1 MHVLKNVSAR
11 RIQRICLA
19 VSGFVLLLFMLN
31 VVLGK
36 IAHTTDWDPGFIVR
50 KPWVEWLVLFG
61 ASGMFTIAILLSEYR
76 QRNAGA
82 DAPTADDQ
90 VQPITE

>member
-1 MHVLKNVSAR
+1 MRVLKNVSAR
-11 RIQRICLA
+11 KIQRICLA

-36 IAHTTDWDPGFIVR
+36 IANMSDWDPGFIVR

-61 ASGMFTIAILLSEYR
+61 ASGLFTVSILLSEYR
-76 QRNAGA
+76 KRATGA
-82 DAPTADDQ
+82 DASDNGNQT
-90 VQPITE
+90 QPITE